1 MINVNNEE
9 KKAGTAATYL
19 LQKKMSQACME
30 GLRMED
36 VLRELYILKK
46 QYTILEDK
54 FRKYV
59 KSTPLRGN
67 YRCSLCNLPKRGH
80 KCPYKDAN
88 DKKDGKSEENT
99 SKEDECAA
107 GII

>member
-88 DKKDGKSEENT
+88 NKKMVRAKKILQKKMNVRQE
-99 SKEDECAA
+99 
-107 GII
+107 